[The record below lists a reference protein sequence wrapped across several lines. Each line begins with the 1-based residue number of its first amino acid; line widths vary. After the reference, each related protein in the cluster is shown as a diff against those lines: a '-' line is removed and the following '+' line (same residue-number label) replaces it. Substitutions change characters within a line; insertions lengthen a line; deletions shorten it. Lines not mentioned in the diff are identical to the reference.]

1 MTRAHKFAN
10 LLGVVLPFVGL
21 VAAIGLL
28 WNTWVSWTDL
38 ALLAVGYV
46 LTGVGI
52 TVGYHRLFTHRAFQ
66 TKQWMRWTFAIL
78 GSMAVEGPVLVWV
91 ADHRKHHQFS
101 DVEGDPHS
109 PHTGS
114 GNGFVAAAKNLF
126 HAHMGWLFVA
136 EGRAELT
143 KYVPD
148 MLSERGMKQ
157 ISKLFW
163 MWLVVSLVVPA
174 AIGYAIAGTWQGALT
189 ALLWGGAIRIFLLH
203 HVTFSINSRLP
214 LLGPPALQDTGPQP
228 QRLAD
233 EPDLV
238 RRVVAQQP
246 PRVPV
251 LRVPRD
257 ATLRGCPRS
266 GRLGDH
272 RAREARIGL
281 EGRAHSARA
290 PGFEVARRLSPLSAR
305 LLDRPGVAGRD
316 EGLQVA
322 VSLGIV
328 ELRLH
333 EFVVAVARNVSED
346 AERDDAVLRVVDP

>member
-28 WNTWVSWTDL
+28 WNTWVGWTDL

-101 DVEGDPHS
+101 DVDGDPHS
-109 PHTGS
+109 PHTGEGS
-114 GNGFVAAAKNLF
+114 GFFAAARNLF

-148 MLSERGMKQ
+148 MLTERGMKQ
-157 ISKLFW
+157 ISRLFW
-163 MWLVVSLVVPA
+163 MWLVISLVVPA

-203 HVTFSINSRLP
+203 HVTFSINSVCHFWGRRRFKTADHSRNVWLMSLISFGESWHNNHHAFPSSAFHGMRRFEAALDPGGWVITGLERL
-214 LLGPPALQDTGPQP
+214 G
-228 QRLAD
+228 LAWKV
-233 EPDLV
+233 V
-238 RRVVAQQP
+238 RI
-246 PRVPV
+246 
-251 LRVPRD
+251 PRD
-257 ATLRGCPRS
+257 RQTS
-266 GRLGDH
+266 K
-272 RAREARIGL
+272 
-281 EGRAHSARA
+281 
-290 PGFEVARRLSPLSAR
+290 
-305 LLDRPGVAGRD
+305 
-316 EGLQVA
+316 
-322 VSLGIV
+322 SL
-328 ELRLH
+328 
-333 EFVVAVARNVSED
+333 VV
-346 AERDDAVLRVVDP
+346 

>member
-38 ALLAVGYV
+38 ALLAVGYA

-114 GNGFVAAAKNLF
+114 GNGFVAAVKNLF

-148 MLSERGMKQ
+148 MLGERGMKQ

-174 AIGYAIAGTWQGALT
+174 AIGYAISGTWQGALT

-203 HVTFSINSRLP
+203 HVTFSINSVCHFWGRRRFKTPDHSRNVWLMSLISFGESWHNNHHAFP
-214 LLGPPALQDTGPQP
+214 SSAFHGMQRFEAALDPGGWVIT
-228 QRLAD
+228 
-233 EPDLV
+233 
-238 RRVVAQQP
+238 
-246 PRVPV
+246 
-251 LRVPRD
+251 
-257 ATLRGCPRS
+257 
-266 GRLGDH
+266 
-272 RAREARIGL
+272 GL
-281 EGRAHSARA
+281 EK
-290 PGFEVARRLSPLSAR
+290 L
-305 LLDRPGVAGRD
+305 
-316 EGLQVA
+316 GLAWKVVRIPRERQA
-322 VSLGIV
+322 SKSL
-328 ELRLH
+328 
-333 EFVVAVARNVSED
+333 AA
-346 AERDDAVLRVVDP
+346 

>member
-21 VAAIGLL
+21 VAAVGLL

-38 ALLAVGYV
+38 VLLTVGYV

-114 GNGFVAAAKNLF
+114 GNGFIAAAKNLF
-126 HAHMGWLFVA
+126 HAHVGWLFVA

-148 MLSERGMKQ
+148 MLTERGMKQ

-163 MWLVVSLVVPA
+163 MWLVLSLVVPA
-174 AIGYAIAGTWQGALT
+174 AIGYAISGTWQSALT

-203 HVTFSINSRLP
+203 HVTFSINSVCHFWGRRRFKTPDHSRNVWLMSLISFGESWHNNHHAFP
-214 LLGPPALQDTGPQP
+214 TSAFHGMRRSEVALDPGGWVIT
-228 QRLAD
+228 
-233 EPDLV
+233 
-238 RRVVAQQP
+238 
-246 PRVPV
+246 
-251 LRVPRD
+251 
-257 ATLRGCPRS
+257 
-266 GRLGDH
+266 
-272 RAREARIGL
+272 GL
-281 EGRAHSARA
+281 EK
-290 PGFEVARRLSPLSAR
+290 L
-305 LLDRPGVAGRD
+305 
-316 EGLQVA
+316 GLAWKVVRIPRERQA
-322 VSLGIV
+322 SKSL
-328 ELRLH
+328 
-333 EFVVAVARNVSED
+333 VV
-346 AERDDAVLRVVDP
+346 

>member
-21 VAAIGLL
+21 VTAIGLL

-38 ALLAVGYV
+38 VLLAVGYV

-109 PHTGS
+109 PHTGA
-114 GNGFVAAAKNLF
+114 GNGFLAAVKNLF

-148 MLSERGMKQ
+148 MLTERGMRQ

-174 AIGYAIAGTWQGALT
+174 AIGYAISGTWQGALT

-203 HVTFSINSRLP
+203 HVTFSINSVCHFWGRRRFKTPDHSRNVWLMSLISFGESWHNNHHAFP
-214 LLGPPALQDTGPQP
+214 SSAFHGMRRFEAALDPGGWVITGLEKLG
-228 QRLAD
+228 LAWKV
-233 EPDLV
+233 V
-238 RRVVAQQP
+238 RI
-246 PRVPV
+246 
-251 LRVPRD
+251 PRD
-257 ATLRGCPRS
+257 RQAS
-266 GRLGDH
+266 K
-272 RAREARIGL
+272 
-281 EGRAHSARA
+281 
-290 PGFEVARRLSPLSAR
+290 
-305 LLDRPGVAGRD
+305 
-316 EGLQVA
+316 
-322 VSLGIV
+322 SL
-328 ELRLH
+328 
-333 EFVVAVARNVSED
+333 AS
-346 AERDDAVLRVVDP
+346 